1 MTKRV
6 FRAIRRSI
14 GLLWPA
20 IAAAVILAVG
30 LGLWGCQW
38 PAADRVVVYTTLDK
52 ALVEP
57 IFRKFTEKT
66 GIEVL
71 CLRPEDGQLGLTPEE
86 PAQPAVARKEL
97 PQAVLDERGR
107 PICDLVWHAEPV
119 QMARLRQE
127 NLLAAYHW
135 PDTQRFSQWAKSPD
149 GRWHGLA
156 ARARVLLLYS
166 PAFQDQPL
174 DQLPSSILDL
184 ASAKYRGKAAMAGR
198 QSDTAVAHLAC
209 LFALWGPQRGQEYL
223 RQLQEN
229 EVRFLDSEAAVAR
242 QVAEGHCL
250 LGLTDSDQAIRQVEQ
265 GSPVLLVY
273 PDQREDQPGCL
284 FLPTTIGILRRAQHL
299 RAAQQLANYLLA
311 PEVETLLT
319 HGPAAHVPL
328 NYEVTAFSRIR
339 GPDDI
344 KAIKV
349 DFLSAAGYWDAVLG
363 LLP

>member
-1 MTKRV
+1 M
-6 FRAIRRSI
+6 
-14 GLLWPA
+14 
-20 IAAAVILAVG
+20 LAVG

-38 PAADRVVVYTTLDK
+38 RGSDRVVVYTTLDK

-57 IFRKFTEKT
+57 LFRKFTEKT
-66 GIEVL
+66 AVEVL
-71 CLRPEDGQLGLTPEE
+71 CLGPEDVGGHPGGRTELRQ
-86 PAQPAVARKEL
+86 AVA
-97 PQAVLDERGR
+97 DEQGR
-107 PICDLVWHAEPV
+107 AICDLVWHAEPV
-119 QMARLRQE
+119 QMARLQQE

-166 PAFQDQPL
+166 PAFQDQPS

-198 QSDTAVAHLAC
+198 QSDTAVAQLAC
-209 LFALWGPQRGQEYL
+209 LFALWGPQRGQEFL
-223 RQLQEN
+223 RQLREN
-229 EVRFLDSEAAVAR
+229 GVQFLASEADVAR

-250 LGLTDSDQAIRQVEQ
+250 VGLTDSDQAIRQVEQ

-299 RAAQQLANYLLA
+299 RAAQELANYLLT

-339 GPDDI
+339 GPDVI
-344 KAIKV
+344 KAMKV
-349 DFLSAAGYWDAVLG
+349 DFLSAAGYWDAVASS
-363 LLP
+363 LP